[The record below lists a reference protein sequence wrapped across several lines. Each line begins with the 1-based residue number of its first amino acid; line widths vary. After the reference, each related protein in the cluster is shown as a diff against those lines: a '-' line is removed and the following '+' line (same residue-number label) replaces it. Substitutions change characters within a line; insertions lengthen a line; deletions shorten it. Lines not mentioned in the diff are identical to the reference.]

1 MDVKNKA
8 TRIDPP
14 PPPGVSAIVSRD
26 LDIVYDYALAKRWD
40 RDVLEARGEDKLL
53 AVTNEIEA
61 GYVDLIHSKQSTFIF
76 SSLKPQA

>member
-1 MDVKNKA
+1 M
-8 TRIDPP
+8 
-14 PPPGVSAIVSRD
+14 SRD

-40 RDVLEARGEDKLL
+40 RDVLEARGEDKLP

-61 GYVDLIHSKQSTFIF
+61 GYVDLIYSKQSTFIF